1 MLLKKFMVSSLSLLM
16 VFSLAAC
23 SGSSTTSKS
32 EDKPEKEK
40 TSSKEENVTLR
51 MAWWGSQPRHDY
63 TLKIIEMYE
72 KEHPNVKIEP
82 EYASWDDYWKKL
94 APQAAANELPDIIQM
109 DLSYITQY
117 STNKQLTDLKPYF
130 GKEIDTKDLS
140 DNFLEGGKIGDK
152 YFGLSTG
159 VNAIGYQYDP
169 ALLKKIGVDKVSEDW
184 TWDDYQEMA
193 QKASK
198 AGLYIDNGPGTAP
211 DVFFNYYLR
220 SQGKSLYSKDGTKLG
235 YTDDKLFVTYF
246 KMYADLVKEKAVQSP
261 DAAAQVKG
269 LEDDPV
275 VKQKS
280 IGIFQW
286 SNQFIGIQQVANRPL
301 EMVGMPGPN
310 GDKGLFLKPSMI
322 WSIANNSKQKEEAAK
337 FIDFMTNNIE
347 ANKLMLGDRGVPG
360 SPKVQDALK
369 PLLSPSQQQ
378 VFDYVAWAG
387 ENSSAF
393 SGPDPIGAGEVINTL
408 KGFTDQMAYGTMK
421 PEDAAKQFRQQAEAI
436 LAKNK
441 K

>member
-1 MLLKKFMVSSLSLLM
+1 MKKFLVLLFSFVL

-23 SGSSTTSKS
+23 SGSSSSSGDESKTK
-32 EDKPEKEK
+32 DEKSGDEQ
-40 TSSKEENVTLR
+40 VTLR

-109 DLSYITQY
+109 DLSYVSQY
-117 STNKQLTDLKPYF
+117 SNNNQLADLKPFF
-130 GKEIDTKDLS
+130 GKEINTSDLS
-140 DNFLEGGKIGDK
+140 ENFLDGGKLDDK
-152 YFGLSTG
+152 YYGLSTG

-169 ALLKKIGVDKVSEDW
+169 ALLKKIGMDKVPENW
-184 TWDDYQEMA
+184 TWDDYQEMGK
-193 QKASK
+193 KASE

-220 SQGKSLYSKDGTKLG
+220 TQGKSLYSKDGTQLG
-235 YTDDKLFVTYF
+235 YKDDKLFVTYF
-246 KMYADLVKEKAVQSP
+246 KMYADMVKDKAIQSP

-275 VKQKS
+275 VKQNS

-301 EMVGMPGPN
+301 EMIGMPGPD
-310 GDKGLFLKPSMI
+310 GDKGLFLKPSML
-322 WSIANNSKQKEEAAK
+322 WSISNNSKNKAEAAK

-360 SPKVQDALK
+360 SPKVQEALK
-369 PLLSPSQQQ
+369 PLLSPAQQQ
-378 VFDYVAWAG
+378 VFNYVAWAG
-387 ENSSAF
+387 EHSSAYN
-393 SGPDPIGAGEVINTL
+393 GPDPIGSGEVINLL
-408 KGFTDQMAYGTMK
+408 KGFADQIAYGTTK
-421 PEDAAKQFRQQAEAI
+421 PEDAAKQFRQQAESI
-436 LAKNK
+436 LSQNK